1 MAKEFDANAD
11 YNNLE
16 TYLKNRTIPYEE
28 MSPSEN
34 KAWLDYMVKHPLTKR
49 ELVGSGYSAANLGE
63 LLRFTEERNA
73 EIMERQ
79 DSARE
84 AAVIQR
90 FRDARAKKF
99 DHGGVVDQ
107 GPIGQESS
115 LSNWA
120 GPYVTDMLGK
130 GKALAS
136 TPYQAYSGPLT
147 AGQSG
152 LQNQA
157 YQGLS
162 SLSMPTSTMG
172 AYSPTSFNDPGVAQ
186 QYMNP
191 YLSASLE
198 PQLAEA
204 QRQADIQRVQGAGR
218 MTKAGAYGGS
228 RQAIMESEG
237 IRNLLRNMAD
247 ITGQGYNQAFMQGQG
262 QFNTEEQRRQQA
274 QQSTNQYGF
283 DVANAQQ
290 GAGGVQR
297 GIEGE
302 GIAAD
307 YGQFKEERDDPFKKL
322 QYQQSLLQG
331 MPVEAQANTYTQPTG
346 LSSLLGGA
354 GGMVDFVS
362 KMMNLGCPEGKSK
375 DANGNCV

>member
-1 MAKEFDANAD
+1 
-11 YNNLE
+11 
-16 TYLKNRTIPYEE
+16 
-28 MSPSEN
+28 
-34 KAWLDYMVKHPLTKR
+34 MVDT
-49 ELVGSGYSAANLGE
+49 V
-63 LLRFTEERNA
+63 
-73 EIMERQ
+73 
-79 DSARE
+79 
-84 AAVIQR
+84 
-90 FRDARAKKF
+90 
-99 DHGGVVDQ
+99 Q
-107 GPIGQESS
+107 GPISQESS

-152 LQNQA
+152 LQSQA

-172 AYSPTSFNDPGVAQ
+172 AYAPTSFNEPGVAQ

-204 QRQADIQRVQGAGR
+204 QRQAGIQRVQNAGR
-218 MTKAGAYGGS
+218 MTNAGAYGGS

-247 ITGQGYNQAFMQGQG
+247 ITGQGYNQAFTQGQG

-283 DVANAQQ
+283 DVATAQQ

-307 YGQFKEERDDPFKKL
+307 YGQFKDERDDPFKKL
-322 QYQQSLLQG
+322 QYQQSLLQS
-331 MPVEAQANTYTQPTG
+331 MPVE
-346 LSSLLGGA
+346 
-354 GGMVDFVS
+354 
-362 KMMNLGCPEGKSK
+362 GKS
-375 DANGNCV
+375 VV

>member
-1 MAKEFDANAD
+1 MPDP
-11 YNNLE
+11 
-16 TYLKNRTIPYEE
+16 I
-28 MSPSEN
+28 
-34 KAWLDYMVKHPLTKR
+34 
-49 ELVGSGYSAANLGE
+49 
-63 LLRFTEERNA
+63 
-73 EIMERQ
+73 
-79 DSARE
+79 
-84 AAVIQR
+84 
-90 FRDARAKKF
+90 
-99 DHGGVVDQ
+99 Q

-228 RQAIMESEG
+228 RQAIMDSEG

-331 MPVEAQANTYTQPTG
+331 MPVEAQANTYTQPSG
-346 LSSLLGGA
+346 LSSLLGA
-354 GGMVDFVS
+354 GGGILDFL
-362 KMMNLGCPEGKSK
+362 KNMGLMK
-375 DANGNCV
+375 DTTDKNPNSFNSTLDTANTSNSNMS

>member
-1 MAKEFDANAD
+1 
-11 YNNLE
+11 
-16 TYLKNRTIPYEE
+16 
-28 MSPSEN
+28 
-34 KAWLDYMVKHPLTKR
+34 
-49 ELVGSGYSAANLGE
+49 
-63 LLRFTEERNA
+63 
-73 EIMERQ
+73 
-79 DSARE
+79 
-84 AAVIQR
+84 
-90 FRDARAKKF
+90 
-99 DHGGVVDQ
+99 
-107 GPIGQESS
+107 
-115 LSNWA
+115 
-120 GPYVTDMLGK
+120 
-130 GKALAS
+130 
-136 TPYQAYSGPLT
+136 
-147 AGQSG
+147 
-152 LQNQA
+152 
-157 YQGLS
+157 
-162 SLSMPTSTMG
+162 MG

-290 GAGGVQR
+290 GAGAVQR

-354 GGMVDFVS
+354 GGMVDFVN
-362 KMMNLGCPEGKSK
+362 KMLNLVCPEGKSR